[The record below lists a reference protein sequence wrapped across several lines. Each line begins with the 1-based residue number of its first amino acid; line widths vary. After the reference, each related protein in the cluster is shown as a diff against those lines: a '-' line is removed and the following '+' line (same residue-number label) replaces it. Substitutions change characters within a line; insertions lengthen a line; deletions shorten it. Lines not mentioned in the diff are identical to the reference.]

1 MQSNPYMRPAITKK
15 LRAAYTLLEVL
26 LALAL
31 SVVVFAAIAMAI
43 KIHLVALAQQQ
54 TMIERKQ
61 IARSVLEMMANDL
74 RAAIQYK
81 ATDYSG
87 LENLLATQQLAAGPA
102 SGEDLDVDS
111 VRGATEELGESAED
125 TPEDTPE
132 EEPEEEP
139 QIIIEEEVS
148 FRPSMIGNESVLMVD
163 ISRLPRVDQYNPLIV
178 SADSLLQSPSDVKSI
193 AYFYSSAEGGAE
205 SKINFEAAAETGG
218 LYRRE
223 VDRAVANFMGDIGL
237 VSQPDAQSKLLAA
250 EIAQVN
256 FRYFDGTD
264 WQNEWDSEEQNGF
277 PPAIEIQIVIDPAR
291 ISKNNTTYS
300 YSGFDRETMQSYR
313 SVVHLPVAE
322 VMEEEE

>member
-1 MQSNPYMRPAITKK
+1 MRSLPNPRRPTAKH
-15 LRAAYTLLEVL
+15 RAAYTLLEVL

-61 IARSVLEMMANDL
+61 IARSVLEMMGNDL

-81 ATDYSG
+81 AADYSG

-102 SGEDLDVDS
+102 LEDPAD
-111 VRGATEELGESAED
+111 AAAAAEEMENSARES
-125 TPEDTPE
+125 E
-132 EEPEEEP
+132 EEPAEEEP

-193 AYFYSSAEGGAE
+193 AYFFSSATGGVE
-205 SKINFEAAAETGG
+205 SEIDFEAAAETGG

-223 VDRAVANFMGDIGL
+223 VDRAVAAYMGDVGL

-250 EIAQVN
+250 EIAQVG

-264 WQNEWDSEEQNGF
+264 WQTEWDSEENNGF
-277 PPAIEIQIVIDPAR
+277 PPAIEIEIVIDPAR
-291 ISKNNTTYS
+291 ISKDNTTYS
-300 YSGFDRETMQSYR
+300 YNGFDRETMQVFR

-322 VMEEEE
+322 VIEEE